1 MFLLLQISSLTEE
14 QQVALVPEA
23 SKLTAQLEAACTL
36 EATSA
41 SWEDTDESWTI
52 PTNRGRHVVLTR
64 KNPNSKN
71 YYDCLPKTQ
80 LD

>member
-1 MFLLLQISSLTEE
+1 M
-14 QQVALVPEA
+14 ALALEA
-23 SKLTAQLEAACTL
+23 SKLTAQLEAACTI
-36 EATSA
+36 EATTSD
-41 SWEDTDESWTI
+41 SWEDLDDSWTI
-52 PTNRGRHVVLTR
+52 PTIKGRPAVLTR

>member
-1 MFLLLQISSLTEE
+1 M
-14 QQVALVPEA
+14 ALALEA
-23 SKLTAQLEAACTL
+23 SKLTAQLEATCTL
-36 EATSA
+36 EDISA
-41 SWEDTDESWTI
+41 SWEDDDDSWTI